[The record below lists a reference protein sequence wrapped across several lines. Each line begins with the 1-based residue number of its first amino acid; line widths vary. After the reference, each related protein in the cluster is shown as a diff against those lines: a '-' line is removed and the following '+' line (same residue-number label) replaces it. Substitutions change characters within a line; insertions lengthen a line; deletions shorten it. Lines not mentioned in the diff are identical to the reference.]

1 MTISGKKI
9 TGCLWILRVLPND
22 FQQKKEFNGIPSE
35 NLRNLNGITNAL
47 FPNDPF

>member
-1 MTISGKKI
+1 MDIKNSFKRLPANKKA
-9 TGCLWILRVLPND
+9 
-22 FQQKKEFNGIPSE
+22 FNGIPSE